1 MAEGNLTVVETPST
15 LATSDPLMRCLGAER
30 RIWLVEHSHPGRRA
44 RGTRTDSYHLERTV
58 DHNRSL
64 CAGTTAL
71 QASPGLTSGETSWRK
86 Y

>member
-1 MAEGNLTVVETPST
+1 
-15 LATSDPLMRCLGAER
+15 
-30 RIWLVEHSHPGRRA
+30 
-44 RGTRTDSYHLERTV
+44 V

-71 QASPGLTSGETSWRK
+71 QASPGLTSGEASWRK